1 MAMRHTGAQPLSP
14 WRPAM
19 EARHLGAEPGFVY
32 EHQAFRGE
40 VELALEPCF
49 PPLQDIRAVLFGSV
63 ACLFLNVCPARS
75 SQAHKVPVPA

>member
-19 EARHLGAEPGFVY
+19 EARHLGGHPGLVD
-32 EHQAFRGE
+32 EHELGGVE

-49 PPLQDIRAVLFGSV
+49 PPLHDIRAVLFGSV
-63 ACLFLNVCPARS
+63 ACVLWDGPPLLGRICLGCAC
-75 SQAHKVPVPA
+75 